1 MINRRA
7 LPDARKIGRGPC
19 GSLVS
24 HIRQALIS
32 RRRRGKDTRRTLQIT
47 VSNMWWTKEALQVAN
62 NRRRSIVLVSSRTRD
77 QCVIQAMLLPSR
89 LEETPRGRGNPRPP
103 NRILS
108 TSSNLFDLR
117 FGDGT
122 QSVKA
127 GSSIASSTLAG
138 RTRGTSTWTRSA
150 VSQAN
155 GENNFGEH
163 SHTSGKLHLSVNKIR
178 LSNFLAIW
186 IFELC

>member
-62 NRRRSIVLVSSRTRD
+62 NRRRSIALVPAGRETSASSSR
-77 QCVIQAMLLPSR
+77 QCYCRAGWRRRHAVGQLPTTKSYPVNFFQLIRSSISR
-89 LEETPRGRGNPRPP
+89 RNVV
-103 NRILS
+103 
-108 TSSNLFDLR
+108 
-117 FGDGT
+117 
-122 QSVKA
+122 VKA
-127 GSSIASSTLAG
+127 GSSIASSTSAG
-138 RTRGTSTWTRSA
+138 RTRGTSTSTRSA

-155 GENNFGEH
+155 DASMEHNGAREAAKGVETISRAILASILIHPENC
-163 SHTSGKLHLSVNKIR
+163 I
-178 LSNFLAIW
+178 
-186 IFELC
+186 